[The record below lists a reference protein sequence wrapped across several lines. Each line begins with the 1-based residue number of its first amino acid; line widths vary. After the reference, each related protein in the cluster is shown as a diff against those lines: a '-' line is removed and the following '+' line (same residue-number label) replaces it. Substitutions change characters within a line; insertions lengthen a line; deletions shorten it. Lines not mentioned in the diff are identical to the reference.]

1 MNLIF
6 LCAAKNKPV
15 GGIKVIHQ
23 LAETAYEILSPQGG
37 GAYLC
42 HPNRPNFRTT
52 WFTHKVRYRSARFGL
67 RLRPKIGFSSIPR
80 GCFDPTQ
87 DVVVLPELWVRK
99 FALQLQA
106 LGVPYIILVQAGYFI
121 GKGNPTDLRRAY
133 AAARAV
139 WCVSDDTME
148 CVRLAYPEAS
158 NRIHRFHVAVDA
170 DRFRPLTPKENWIT
184 YIPGKMPRHAE
195 LLRLFADPHLPPG
208 WQWKPLHGLT
218 ETEMA
223 ETLGRSRIFVAL
235 AELEGFGLPP
245 LEAALAGNL
254 VMGYH
259 AQGGREFWCK
269 PLFLDVPQGDL
280 LHLSKM
286 IAEMACKFDSCSC
299 DKKNPEAQSILAST
313 YSKKSQREDLA
324 DLLRPRN
331 SLRPH

>member
-23 LAETAYEILSPQGG
+23 LAETADGILSPQGG

-52 WFTHKVRYRSARFGL
+52 WFTHQVRYRSARFGL

-99 FALQLQA
+99 YALQLQT

-121 GKGNPTDLRRAY
+121 GKGNPTDMRRAY

-158 NRIHRFHVAVDA
+158 DRFHRFHVAVDA

-208 WQWKPLHGLT
+208 WQWKLLQGLT

-245 LEAALAGNL
+245 LEAALAGNI
-254 VMGYH
+254 VIGHH
-259 AQGGREFWCK
+259 AQGGREFWLSPVFK
-269 PLFLDVPQGDL
+269 EVPQGDL
-280 LHLSKM
+280 LRLAGTLAKTATTFSDAVHE
-286 IAEMACKFDSCSC
+286 ADSA
-299 DKKNPEAQSILAST
+299 DIRQRLART
-313 YSKKSQREDLA
+313 YSHQTMLA
-324 DLLRPRN
+324 DLTNLLN
-331 SLRPH
+331 GAA

>member
-23 LAETAYEILSPQGG
+23 LAETADGILSPQGG

-99 FALQLQA
+99 YALQLQA

-121 GKGNPTDLRRAY
+121 GKGNPTDLRLAY
-133 AAARAV
+133 AAASAV

-158 NRIHRFHVAVDA
+158 DRLHRFHVAVVA

-235 AELEGFGLPP
+235 AVSSLVTTLKADGNSGSRLSLRRYRKAISCALRARLP
-245 LEAALAGNL
+245 
-254 VMGYH
+254 
-259 AQGGREFWCK
+259 RR
-269 PLFLDVPQGDL
+269 L
-280 LHLSKM
+280 LHFQTLSTKRTPLTLGS
-286 IAEMACKFDSCSC
+286 AL
-299 DKKNPEAQSILAST
+299 PEHTPTRRCWLT
-313 YSKKSQREDLA
+313 
-324 DLLRPRN
+324 
-331 SLRPH
+331 